1 MTCQV
6 FLSAKAQRDLD
17 GFPDKITNQIL
28 ADCTRLADNP
38 IPDGKRIKK
47 LQGFREA
54 LYRLRAG
61 DYRVVSSDPALA
73 STSCVSSAS
82 RTFTRAIDLP
92 GISED
97 ASPCLAIQRRAC
109 TGCRARRGPRD
120 GVAESGNQALPRY
133 FLQLLQSVKSSN
145 DPCDATPV

>member
-6 FLSAKAQRDLD
+6 FLSVKAQRDLD

-61 DYRVVSSDPALA
+61 DYRVVFKRSG
-73 STSCVSSAS
+73 TH
-82 RTFTRAIDLP
+82 IDIVRVLSKP
-92 GISED
+92 D
-97 ASPCLAIQRRAC
+97 FQKA
-109 TGCRARRGPRD
+109 
-120 GVAESGNQALPRY
+120 Y
-133 FLQLLQSVKSSN
+133 
-145 DPCDATPV
+145 